1 MIQKENAEEIEKQKK
16 VEIQKQKE
24 KEREKEKQVIDVDV
38 RAMDEIRMRA
48 RNLVMAGAGI
58 KEEILKAIEYLN
70 GIRVE
75 FEKVKQGALHLQS
88 FDRELTQIFAK
99 VEQTYFSSYK

>member
-1 MIQKENAEEIEKQKK
+1 MEKRKK
-16 VEIQKQKE
+16 IEIQEQKV
-24 KEREKEKQVIDVDV
+24 KEREREKRVIDVDV
-38 RAMDEIRMRA
+38 VAMDEIRVRA
-48 RNLVMAGAGI
+48 RNLVLAGGGI

-88 FDRELTQIFAK
+88 FDRELTQIFTK
-99 VEQTYFSSYK
+99 VEQTYFSSTR